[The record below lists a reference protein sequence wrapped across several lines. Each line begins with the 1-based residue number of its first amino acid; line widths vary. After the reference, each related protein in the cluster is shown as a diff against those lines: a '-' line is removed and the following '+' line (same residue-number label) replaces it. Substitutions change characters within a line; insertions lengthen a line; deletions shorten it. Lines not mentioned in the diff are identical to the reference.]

1 MGAALG
7 CSCETKDDQAEV
19 SLVQP
24 ITNYDGKKQMR
35 EVGMSPDDSEIN
47 PADGSVLANGN
58 HMESGEQPKEDQSP
72 NEQHDESLA

>member
-24 ITNYDGKKQMR
+24 LTNHDGKRQMR
-35 EVGMSPDDSEIN
+35 ELGMSPDDSEIN
-47 PADGSVLANGN
+47 PADGSVLAPGN
-58 HMESGEQPKEDQSP
+58 QVESVDQIK
-72 NEQHDESLA
+72 DL

>member
-24 ITNYDGKKQMR
+24 ITNYDGKK
-35 EVGMSPDDSEIN
+35 
-47 PADGSVLANGN
+47 
-58 HMESGEQPKEDQSP
+58 
-72 NEQHDESLA
+72 

>member
-24 ITNYDGKKQMR
+24 VANHAGKRQQR
-35 EVGMSPDDSEIN
+35 DQEGVSPSDDSELMQGG
-47 PADGSVLANGN
+47 ADASVCGNG
-58 HMESGEQPKEDQSP
+58 HQEESMPHQRD
-72 NEQHDESLA
+72 D

>member
-24 ITNYDGKKQMR
+24 VANNLAGKRQ
-35 EVGMSPDDSEIN
+35 
-47 PADGSVLANGN
+47 
-58 HMESGEQPKEDQSP
+58 
-72 NEQHDESLA
+72 